1 MDNKLKGILIH
12 TDKFGWQVRYEFGQ
26 GQTKYMRIHHLSIQ
40 GVEEFGMEGE
50 EVDFE
55 IKGTPVPNTLNGV
68 VSSAFIIN
76 DATKK
81 GS

>member
-1 MDNKLKGILIH
+1 MQSKLKGILIH
-12 TDKFGWQVRYEFGQ
+12 TEKFGWQVRYEFGQ
-26 GQTKYMRIHHLSIQ
+26 GQTKCVPIHNSSIQ

-50 EVDFE
+50 EVYFE
-55 IKGTPVPNTLNGV
+55 LRGTSAPNTLNGV

-76 DATKK
+76 DETKM